1 MDITDDLI
9 IPVLPQRILD
19 EKLERLLLGIC
30 RHRAPCAQH
39 LVDQLRLEILGF
51 LRIIQDSVKVRI
63 PVIERREQESLVRR
77 FHDPVADPVLHPVIL
92 RIVGQPRLGKRHR
105 ADTAHQIFIHIIR
118 RVVHFQI
125 VRCLS
130 RDIIHGM
137 DQDDIIISLIYVILN
152 DFVIKFLQKHVVFQL
167 TVL

>member
-1 MDITDDLI
+1 MDIADNLI

-30 RHRAPCAQH
+30 RHGAPCAQH
-39 LVDQLRLEILGF
+39 LVDQLRLQILGL
-51 LRIIQDSVKVRI
+51 LRIIQDSMEVCI
-63 PVIERREQESLVRR
+63 PVIERRKQKSLVRH
-77 FHDPVADPVLHPVIL
+77 FHNPVPDSVLNPVIL

-105 ADTAHQIFIHIIR
+105 ADAAHQIFIHIIR
-118 RVVHFQI
+118 RVIHFQV
-125 VRCLS
+125 VRRLS

-137 DQDDIIISLIYVILN
+137 DQDDIIISLIYVIFN